1 MASYSRED
9 LERVRDK
16 KLDIKNQVICGNR
29 DLIFEEH
36 PKAYKNIQQVISDM
50 VDIGI
55 IRVVTTLKP
64 ILTYKTSG
72 ISDDGDG

>member
-36 PKAYKNIQQVISDM
+36 PKAYKNIQQVISYM

-55 IRVVTTLKP
+55 IRVVATLKP

>member
-50 VDIGI
+50 VNIGI
-55 IRVVTTLKP
+55 IRVVATLKP

>member
-9 LERVRDK
+9 LEGVHDK
-16 KLDIKNQVICGNR
+16 NLNIKNYVICGNR

-36 PKAYKNIQQVISDM
+36 PKAYKNIQQVINDM
-50 VDIGI
+50 VDLGM
-55 IRVVTTLKP
+55 IRVIATLKP

>member
-1 MASYSRED
+1 MASSSRED

-55 IRVVTTLKP
+55 IRVVATLKP

>member
-1 MASYSRED
+1 
-9 LERVRDK
+9 
-16 KLDIKNQVICGNR
+16 
-29 DLIFEEH
+29 
-36 PKAYKNIQQVISDM
+36 M

>member
-16 KLDIKNQVICGNR
+16 KLDIKNQVICVNR

-55 IRVVTTLKP
+55 IRVVATLKP

>member
-55 IRVVTTLKP
+55 ITVVATLKP

>member
-16 KLDIKNQVICGNR
+16 KLDIKNQVICGDR

-55 IRVVTTLKP
+55 IRVVATLKP

>member
-1 MASYSRED
+1 M
-9 LERVRDK
+9 RDK

>member
-55 IRVVTTLKP
+55 IRVVATLKP